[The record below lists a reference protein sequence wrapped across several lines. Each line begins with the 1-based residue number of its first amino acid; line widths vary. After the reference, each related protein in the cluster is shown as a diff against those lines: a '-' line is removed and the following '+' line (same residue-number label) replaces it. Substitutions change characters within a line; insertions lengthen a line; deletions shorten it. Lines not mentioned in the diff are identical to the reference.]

1 MRAADTGGLTDN
13 WVGRVKYRRTVL
25 HDALWKIA
33 GKSDDM
39 LSTKNARRAE
49 ADMKNGLLI
58 SMILL
63 LSSSPLTG
71 QNAQRESQEITEI
84 LIAAMAY
91 IKTDLPD
98 GPIGLDPT
106 EATLLTSDEE
116 GNVTRHGCDTE
127 SLRDSGISRAV
138 ATNAGVRIARR
149 QGILLC
155 GDQTEECRS
164 NGVLSHVR
172 ISNPRIEG
180 DVATVSYG
188 VVSVVVH
195 QGRLN
200 PREADRWSLS
210 AILTLEQVDGRW
222 VVTDEQVLVVS

>member
-1 MRAADTGGLTDN
+1 
-13 WVGRVKYRRTVL
+13 
-25 HDALWKIA
+25 
-33 GKSDDM
+33 
-39 LSTKNARRAE
+39 
-49 ADMKNGLLI
+49 MKNGLLI

-116 GNVTRHGCDTE
+116 GNVTRHGGDTE

-188 VVSVVVH
+188 VVMH
-195 QGRLN
+195 QEKGH
-200 PREADRWSLS
+200 PRDADSWSFS
-210 AILTLEQVDGRW
+210 AVLTLERVDGRW